1 MLSGPM
7 AERPFH
13 GRRLS
18 LTNILL
24 TSTLML
30 LIALIGCANPVK
42 SFNKA
47 EELQHSGQYVAALQQ
62 YARLLGRV
70 PNDEREVLALIQL
83 RMGECLWSLNRPQEA
98 YGVLEESIRNNPS
111 SAAAHVRMAELLLAG
126 SDIAGAADHANTV
139 LQNDPSNLEALSV
152 LGTAFIDG
160 GQPEQAKLVLT
171 HILAIDPTQ
180 VNAALTLAEAYAR
193 EDQAPAARKVLHDAA
208 NVQPQDPR
216 PWLALAR
223 LEEIVGDGNTA
234 ESDYRQAVKV
244 KDSSETELRLAQFLA
259 RETQIKEAEDIL
271 QRLGS
276 DSSEERVTL
285 PDFELAAG
293 RTTPATMLYNRI
305 LGSPAPLNPGEAHS
319 LSRSSVA
326 ARLVEAELQLAQQ
339 QKQADDAASAATL
352 ASAKAH
358 LRQFRSYFD
367 PATATALAAE
377 VSLELG
383 NLSTAEEQAQQ
394 AVAFAPGSA
403 PAHYVLGLV
412 RQRNGLSNQ
421 ARAEWQTALQA
432 APGFTPARIAMAT
445 QAFDSGDAA
454 TAEEITSSVIREEPA
469 NFQALCIYARSLA
482 ALHRF
487 DQATLIARRALV
499 ANSASAEPHE
509 ILGGIAVEQ
518 RNLGKALVEYE
529 QALLLEPH
537 SQSAT
542 QELAQVY
549 QRGTISRVMLAKI
562 ENTAT
567 NAPRSPALMEIAGR
581 LYAQNGWRPDA
592 RRCLR
597 RALLWDPQRASAATA
612 LAQLYIQSGQPAAAN
627 ELLRNSSR
635 PAIAQTASGT
645 NHPTEDYERILQ
657 QGDPSGAAAN
667 NLAWIYAQQG
677 TNLDR
682 ALMLAQRA
690 RLLAPQNPAVLD
702 TLGVVHLK
710 RHEYSQAVLALKKAI
725 EMAALTPVADNTLVQ
740 FRQHLAEAY
749 LCSGQTQAATAL
761 QQ

>member
-1 MLSGPM
+1 MLPG
-7 AERPFH
+7 A
-13 GRRLS
+13 L
-18 LTNILL
+18 I
-24 TSTLML
+24 L
-30 LIALIGCANPVK
+30 LIALTGCANPVK

-47 EELQHSGQYVAALQQ
+47 EDLQHSGQYLAALQQ
-62 YARLLGRV
+62 YARLLERV
-70 PNDEREVLALIQL
+70 PSDEPEVLALIQL

-98 YGVLEESIRNNPS
+98 YDVLEQSIRNNPN
-111 SAAAHVRMAELLLAG
+111 SAPAHVRLAELLLAS
-126 SDIAGAADHANTV
+126 SDIAGAAEQANTV
-139 LQNDPSNLEALSV
+139 LQNDPANLEALSL

-160 GQPEQAKLVLT
+160 GRTEEAKLVLT

-180 VNAALTLAEAYAR
+180 VNAALALAETYAQ
-193 EDQAPAARKVLHDAA
+193 ESQAAAARKILHDVA

-223 LEEIVGDGNTA
+223 LEEIVGDASAA
-234 ESDYRQAVKV
+234 ESNYRQAVKV

-271 QRLGS
+271 RRLGAG
-276 DSSEERVTL
+276 SSEERVTL

-293 RTTPATMLYNRI
+293 RTTPATALYNHI
-305 LGSPAPLNPGEAHS
+305 LGSGAALNAGETRS

-326 ARLVEAELQLAQQ
+326 ARLIEAELQLGEQ

-352 ASAKAH
+352 VSANAH

-377 VSLELG
+377 VSLALG

-412 RQRNGLSNQ
+412 RQRNGLPNL
-421 ARAEWQTALQA
+421 AKTEWQAALQI

-445 QAFDSGDAA
+445 EALGSGDAA
-454 TAEEITSSVIREEPA
+454 AAEGIISSVIREEPA

-482 ALHRF
+482 TLRRF
-487 DQATLIARRALV
+487 DQAGLIARRALA
-499 ANSASAEPHE
+499 ANSASAGPHE
-509 ILGGIAVEQ
+509 ILGGIALER
-518 RNLGKALVEYE
+518 RNLGIALIEYE

-549 QRGTISRVMLAKI
+549 QRGTISRAMLAKI
-562 ENTAT
+562 ERMAT

-581 LYAQNGWRPDA
+581 LYAQNAWRPDA

-597 RALLWDPQRASAATA
+597 LALLWDPQRTSAATA
-612 LAQLYIQSGQPAAAN
+612 LAQLYIQSGQQAAAN
-627 ELLRNSSR
+627 ELLKKSSS
-635 PAIAQTASGT
+635 PATDQTASGAKY
-645 NHPTEDYERILQ
+645 PAEDYEKLLQ

-667 NLAWIYAQQG
+667 NLAWLYAQQG
-677 TNLDR
+677 ANLDR

-725 EMAALTPVADNTLVQ
+725 EMAALTSVADDTLVQ

-749 LCSGQTQAATAL
+749 LRSGQTQAATAL

>member
-1 MLSGPM
+1 
-7 AERPFH
+7 
-13 GRRLS
+13 
-18 LTNILL
+18 
-24 TSTLML
+24 
-30 LIALIGCANPVK
+30 
-42 SFNKA
+42 
-47 EELQHSGQYVAALQQ
+47 
-62 YARLLGRV
+62 
-70 PNDEREVLALIQL
+70 
-83 RMGECLWSLNRPQEA
+83 
-98 YGVLEESIRNNPS
+98 
-111 SAAAHVRMAELLLAG
+111 
-126 SDIAGAADHANTV
+126 
-139 LQNDPSNLEALSV
+139 
-152 LGTAFIDG
+152 
-160 GQPEQAKLVLT
+160 
-171 HILAIDPTQ
+171 TQ
-180 VNAALTLAEAYAR
+180 VNSALVLAETYAR
-193 EDQAPAARKVLHDAA
+193 ENQAAAARKVLNNATTA
-208 NVQPQDPR
+208 QPRDPR

-223 LEEIVGDGNTA
+223 LEEIVGDGNAA

-259 RETQIKEAEDIL
+259 RETHIKEAEDIL
-271 QRLGS
+271 QRVGS
-276 DSSEERVTL
+276 DDSEARVTL

-305 LGSPAPLNPGEAHS
+305 LGSPALLNPGETHS

-326 ARLVEAELQLAQQ
+326 ARLIEAELQLAQQ
-339 QKQADDAASAATL
+339 QKQADDPASASTL
-352 ASAKAH
+352 SSANAH

-377 VSLELG
+377 VSLALG
-383 NLSTAEEQAQQ
+383 NVSSAEEQAQQ

-412 RQRNGLSNQ
+412 RQRDGLPNL
-421 ARAEWQTALQA
+421 AKNEWQTALQI
-432 APGFTPARIAMAT
+432 APGFTPARIAIAMQALHSGEAT
-445 QAFDSGDAA
+445 P
-454 TAEEITSSVIREEPA
+454 AEEITSSIIREEPA
-469 NFQALCIYARSLA
+469 NFQALCIYARSLS

-487 DQATLIARRALV
+487 DQATLIARRALA

-509 ILGGIAVEQ
+509 ILGGIALGQ
-518 RNLGKALVEYE
+518 HNLGKALVEYE

-549 QRGTISRVMLAKI
+549 QHGTISRAMLAKI
-562 ENTAT
+562 EKMAT

-581 LYAQNGWRPDA
+581 LYSQNGWRPDA

-627 ELLRNSSR
+627 ELLNNSSH
-635 PAIAQTASGT
+635 PATAQTVSG
-645 NHPTEDYERILQ
+645 NKHPAEDYEKLLQ
-657 QGDPSGAAAN
+657 HGDPSGAAAN

-710 RHEYSQAVLALKKAI
+710 RHEYSQAVLVLKKAI
-725 EMAALTPVADNTLVQ
+725 EMAALNPVEDNTLVQ

-749 LCSGQTQAATAL
+749 LRSGQTQAASAL